1 MTHANAVARWSWK
14 QSPELMDRLRT
25 AQNAY
30 DCIDIMTFA
39 GMCST
44 EAELRAHVERYE
56 AVVAK
61 KGN

>member
-1 MTHANAVARWSWK
+1 MTQMTVTARWSWK
-14 QSPELMDRLRT
+14 QSPELMERLRA

-39 GMCST
+39 GLCSS

-56 AVVAK
+56 ALVVK
-61 KGN
+61 RGR